1 MVEIVIPLAFL
12 FFVSVVIV
20 GVTKIVSEGRTR
32 RRLVDTGATPE
43 RAAAVLAPMH
53 GDPALYDSLRW
64 GIVAAA
70 VGVALIV
77 IQFLPYR
84 MDEPIVYGLLFLFG
98 AAGLLLYWAM
108 ARRLMARSR

>member
-1 MVEIVIPLAFL
+1 MVEIVVPLAFL
-12 FFVSVVIV
+12 FSLAVIV
-20 GVTKIVSEGRTR
+20 VSVTKIVSDGRTR

-43 RAAAVLAPMH
+43 RTAAVLAPMH

-84 MDEPIVYGLLFLFG
+84 MDEPIVYGLLFLFA
-98 AAGLLLYWAM
+98 AAGLLLYWAT
-108 ARRLMARSR
+108 ARRLMERSR

>member
-1 MVEIVIPLAFL
+1 MVEIVVPLAL
-12 FFVSVVIV
+12 FFFLSVVIV
-20 GVTKIVSEGRTR
+20 TVTKILSEGRTR

-70 VGVALIV
+70 VGVALVV

-84 MDEPIVYGLLFLFG
+84 MDEPIVYGVLFLFG
-98 AAGLLLYWAM
+98 AAGLFLYWAA
-108 ARRLMARSR
+108 ARRLIARTR